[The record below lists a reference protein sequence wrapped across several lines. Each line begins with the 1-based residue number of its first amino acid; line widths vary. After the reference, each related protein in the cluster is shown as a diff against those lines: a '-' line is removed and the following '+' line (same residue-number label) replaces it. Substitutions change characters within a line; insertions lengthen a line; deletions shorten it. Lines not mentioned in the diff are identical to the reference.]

1 VVVKEVIAIIFFTI
15 VIHLVPHL
23 LGEHVLDKMQKAL
36 IEVMTS
42 LAKLNNL
49 RVPRIE
55 GNVVIGMGIWI
66 GIKIG
71 EEGVSR
77 WLSKWLISP
86 IDWTI
91 LACSVS

>member
-1 VVVKEVIAIIFFTI
+1 MIAIIFFTI
-15 VIHLVPHL
+15 GIYLVPHL
-23 LGEHVLDKMQKAL
+23 SGEHVLNKMQKAF
-36 IEVMTS
+36 IEEMTS

-66 GIKIG
+66 GIVIS
-71 EEGVSR
+71 EEGVSS

-91 LACSVS
+91 LACSAS

>member
-1 VVVKEVIAIIFFTI
+1 VVVKEVTAIIFFTI

-23 LGEHVLDKMQKAL
+23 LGEHMLDKMQKAL

-55 GNVVIGMGIWI
+55 GNRGLHT
-66 GIKIG
+66 
-71 EEGVSR
+71 GVRECVQLEFKS
-77 WLSKWLISP
+77 S
-86 IDWTI
+86 
-91 LACSVS
+91 